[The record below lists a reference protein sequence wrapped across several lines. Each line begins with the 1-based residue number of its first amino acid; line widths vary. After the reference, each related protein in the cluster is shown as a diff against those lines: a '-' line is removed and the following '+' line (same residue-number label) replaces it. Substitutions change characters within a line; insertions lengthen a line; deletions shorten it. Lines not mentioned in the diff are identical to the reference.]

1 MGGGDSLY
9 DKIDRGIR
17 GCKAVIPCVTQ
28 KYSLS
33 ANCRREISLA
43 DALKKPIIPILLEQ
57 MKWPPD
63 GPMSMVFTE
72 LLYINCYED
81 EKLQITW
88 KGEKFDELTE
98 KLRQY
103 VPVTKSSQSR
113 KDKPKPVSNNKTS
126 DPITAVSNDGN
137 SLKNEDNVTR
147 RAKNDETSDSVQKRI
162 PQAQSSLGNKNIVS
176 QSARLGNT
184 ATENGIS
191 NKKAK
196 YQEQENSLNFTG
208 KNKHEDN
215 KETVQST
222 ALDESNNESK
232 VSGDNAPSNSPSK
245 ATAQYDSK
253 SKKTISNDAE
263 GNNANNQL
271 RETDA
276 NSYSKINTDSKSTSV
291 RKPNATSNTNQVEK
305 ENADANQSD
314 DSYAK
319 SKQTGTEGG
328 QKNKSADPK
337 MTHEK
342 KSKSCTVL

>member
-17 GCKAVIPCVTQ
+17 GCKAVISCVTQ

-43 DALKKPIIPILLEQ
+43 DTLKKPIIPILLEQ

-81 EKLQITW
+81 EKVQITW

-98 KLRQY
+98 TLSQY

-113 KDKPKPVSNNKTS
+113 RDKPKPVSNNKTS
-126 DPITAVSNDGN
+126 DQITAVSNDGH
-137 SLKNEDNVTR
+137 SLKNEET
-147 RAKNDETSDSVQKRI
+147 NDSLQKRI
-162 PQAQSSLGNKNIVS
+162 PQAQSSLRNKNIVS
-176 QSARLGNT
+176 QSARLGNIS
-184 ATENGIS
+184 TENGIS
-191 NKKAK
+191 NKKSK
-196 YQEQENSLNFTG
+196 DQEQENSLYFIG

-222 ALDESNNESK
+222 SLDESKNEST
-232 VSGDNAPSNSPSK
+232 VSTDNAPSNSPSK

-263 GNNANNQL
+263 ENNATNQL
-271 RETDA
+271 RETDT
-276 NSYSKINTDSKSTSV
+276 NSYSKINIDSKSTSV
-291 RKPNATSNTNQVEK
+291 RKPNATSNTNHVEK